1 MEGTLELPA
10 LGRRMSL
17 GTPYDCRSHQII
29 SPGATLWDQEIISKQ
44 KEVSEKKSHKVTLV
58 WSHTFNDKC
67 KALEVDESL
76 KASILADLVQPAGSA
91 KFLSDQPP
99 PEGTCRLSV
108 HSKAT
113 SVIEK
118 LPINQLGSCKILNS
132 EVITEGKATHV
143 VVGILYGS
151 NTFFIFDK
159 TCGEETK
166 DDCLK
171 SLIPFMNK
179 FRSVPDKGEKSTTFD
194 PKEVSDVECKVHS
207 DLDVEDCHFDCKAA
221 SKLLREIPDMIKE
234 NAVPVKFFLYPLHK
248 LDSRAARVCK
258 AVSDGLLSQAQEFL
272 EGLERCSAR
281 ASKMAA
287 DPLCVDFP
295 QFAEK
300 LAFFKLMMSEYK
312 TYFQRDFA
320 RVLPSI
326 QGGSDGE
333 SVLKDMLQNATSGTP
348 FKLAKL
354 DAWLKS
360 KCKEL
365 SAGKRKDI

>member
-10 LGRRMSL
+10 VGRRMCL
-17 GTPYDCRSHQII
+17 GTLYDCRSHQII
-29 SPGATLWDQEIISKQ
+29 SSGTTLWDQETISENK
-44 KEVSEKKSHKVTLV
+44 KVSEKKSHKVTLV
-58 WSHTFNDKC
+58 RSHTFNDKC

-76 KASILADLVQPAGSA
+76 KASILADIVQPAGSA
-91 KFLSDQPP
+91 KFLTDQPP

-113 SVIEK
+113 NGIEE
-118 LPINQLGSCKILNS
+118 LQLNQLGSCKILNS
-132 EVITEGKATHV
+132 EVITEGNATHV

-166 DDCLK
+166 EDCLK
-171 SLIPFMNK
+171 SLIPLVGGFS
-179 FRSVPDKGEKSTTFD
+179 SVPYEGESSTFD
-194 PKEVSDVECKVHS
+194 PNAASGVECKVRC
-207 DLDVEDCHFDCKAA
+207 DLDVEGCHFDCKAA
-221 SKLLREIPDMIKE
+221 SKLLTEIPDMIKE

-248 LDSRAARVCK
+248 IDSRAARVCK
-258 AVSDGLLSQAQEFL
+258 AMSDGLLSQAQEFL

-281 ASKMAA
+281 ASEMAA
-287 DPLCVDFP
+287 DPACKKFP

-300 LAFFKLMMSEYK
+300 FAFFKQMLSEYK
-312 TYFQRDFA
+312 MHFQREFA
-320 RVLPSI
+320 LVLPSI

-333 SVLKDMLQNATSGTP
+333 SVLKEMLQNAATVSP
-348 FKLAKL
+348 FKLAEL

-360 KCKEL
+360 KRKEL
-365 SAGKRKDI
+365 SAGKRTSI